1 MFHMF
6 GSMNM
11 CSWDGCLPG
20 ACTWGKK
27 KERNVRNLHWHG
39 GWERKSPAFPVIRCL
54 CPSQPRGV
62 GGFSSHSILTWAA
75 LAILR
80 QDCVDSGV
88 RAGWHQIVTIVTAI
102 NLDWLAGWRQISERE
117 RERETE
123 RQRDR
128 DRERERERERERLF
142 HVATNS
148 WFPEMRLFSPS
159 PPPQV
164 ESLNSEN
171 YDRVLVKSSDISNQ
185 TFFF

>member
-117 RERETE
+117 RERERDRETE
-123 RQRDR
+123 RQRQ
-128 DRERERERERERLF
+128 RERERERERGCF
-142 HVATNS
+142 TWQQTVDFQKWDS
-148 WFPEMRLFSPS
+148 
-159 PPPQV
+159 
-164 ESLNSEN
+164 SL
-171 YDRVLVKSSDISNQ
+171 LLPHPKWKA
-185 TFFF
+185 